1 MKTRVLAKL
10 ALIAAAGAAQAHAQT
25 PSRFE
30 AGKHYA
36 VLATE
41 ELPSTPRDKVEVAEI
56 FMFGCPGC
64 FAFEP
69 HIQRWLATKPAYVQ
83 FVRIPAPWNPLA
95 VLHARAYFAAAALGK
110 AQEIDGPF
118 FEQIHV
124 EGNPLD
130 SEAKIA
136 ELFAAYGV
144 DGETFEAAFNSPAV
158 TAALARA
165 EELVRLYGVQSTPT
179 VVVNGKYLATGPMA
193 GSYTTWLAIVDEL
206 AAREHESR
214 SPSD

>member
-1 MKTRVLAKL
+1 MKARVLAKL
-10 ALIAAAGAAQAHAQT
+10 ALIAAAGMTQAQAQT

-36 VLATE
+36 VLANAKPADT
-41 ELPSTPRDKVEVAEI
+41 SRDKVEVAEI

-69 HIQRWLATKPAYVQ
+69 HIQRWLASKPEYVE
-83 FVRIPAPWNPLA
+83 FVRIPAPWNPPAL
-95 VLHARAYFAAAALGK
+95 LHARAYFAAEALGK

-118 FEQIHV
+118 FEQIHAK
-124 EGNPLD
+124 GNPLD

-136 ELFAAYGV
+136 ALFAAHGV
-144 DGETFEAAFNSPAV
+144 DGDTFETAFNSPSV
-158 TAALARA
+158 TAKLERA
-165 EELVRLYGVQSTPT
+165 EELIRLYRVQSTPT
-179 VVVNGKYLATGPMA
+179 IVINGKFLATGPMA

-206 AAREHESR
+206 AAREHEGQSTT
-214 SPSD
+214 D